1 MGKKR
6 LGFSDKQIRAGA
18 AARDRA
24 SKSTPKAVV
33 DAFLPDQVLAGNLP
47 LNPVT
52 MSTIIALQKI
62 NSPLLKT
69 EDASGLEIASIA
81 EALYIMTQPIA
92 MVRRLI
98 TTGGFPKAVEE
109 MADCIPAALLAP
121 IGELLNKHLTD
132 AFSTAIPYGPKD
144 RTDPSSP
151 FPEGRTQGPATDG
164 SQP

>member
-1 MGKKR
+1 MGKK

-33 DAFLPDQVLAGNLP
+33 DAFLPDQILAGNLP

-69 EDASGLEIASIA
+69 ENASALDIASIA
-81 EALYIMTQPIA
+81 EALFIMTQPIVK
-92 MVRRLI
+92 VRGLI
-98 TTGGFPKAVEE
+98 VSGGFRTAVDR
-109 MADCIPAALLAP
+109 MADEIPVALLPP
-121 IGELLNKHLTD
+121 IGELLNKHLPD

-144 RTDPSSP
+144 RTDSSSP